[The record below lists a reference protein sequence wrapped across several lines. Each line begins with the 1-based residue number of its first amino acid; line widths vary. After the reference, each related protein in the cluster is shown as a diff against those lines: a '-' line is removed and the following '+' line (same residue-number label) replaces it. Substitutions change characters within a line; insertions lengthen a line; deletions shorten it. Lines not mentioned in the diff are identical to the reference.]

1 MPAKVSFRDKVA
13 VFRQPDQALQVVR
26 VKIMSEEIS
35 TIEDGDTAVAVQAL
49 PEIKKKKNLQNDRK
63 RKKQPKYHVVLWDDN
78 DHSYGYVIMMM
89 RSLFGHT
96 FPMGL
101 KVAEAV
107 DSHGRAICMTTTKEL
122 AELKRDQIKA
132 FGRDLTI
139 PRCKGSMSATIE
151 PVPGDE

>member
-1 MPAKVSFRDKVA
+1 
-13 VFRQPDQALQVVR
+13 
-26 VKIMSEEIS
+26 MSE
-35 TIEDGDTAVAVQAL
+35 DTSFTEGNAEESDSAVAVQTL
-49 PEIKKKKNLQNDRK
+49 PEVKKKKDRK
-63 RKKQPKYHVVLWDDN
+63 RKKQPKYHVILWDDN

-101 KVAEAV
+101 QVAEAV

-132 FGRDLTI
+132 FGRDFSI

-151 PVPGDE
+151 PVPGEE